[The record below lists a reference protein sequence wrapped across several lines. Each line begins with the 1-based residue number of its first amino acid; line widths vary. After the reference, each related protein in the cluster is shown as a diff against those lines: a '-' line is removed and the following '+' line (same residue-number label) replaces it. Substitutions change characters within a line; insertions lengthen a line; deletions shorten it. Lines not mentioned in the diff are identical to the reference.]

1 MLHLTLRRERSF
13 MRTRESLSGSN
24 SGKLLPL
31 LSLVCHQDSICSK
44 SIRVMVLHLCNGW
57 LITGTGSIF
66 QDNSKMVLDGT
77 LKAIDTVMTMTT

>member
-24 SGKLLPL
+24 SGKLLPS

-44 SIRVMVLHLCNGW
+44 SIREMVHLLFNGW
-57 LITGTGSIF
+57 LITGIGSIS
-66 QDNSKMVLDGT
+66 QGNSRMVLDGT
-77 LKAIDTVMTMTT
+77 LKVTGIVMIMTT